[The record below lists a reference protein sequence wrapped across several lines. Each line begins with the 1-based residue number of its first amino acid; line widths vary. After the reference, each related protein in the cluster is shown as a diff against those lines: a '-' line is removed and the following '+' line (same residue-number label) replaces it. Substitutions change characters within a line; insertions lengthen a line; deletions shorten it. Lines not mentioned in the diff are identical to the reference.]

1 MKEKEKM
8 KTRLLKNAERAIR
21 KAAVEGGGFP
31 TWLGFHEPEQPETLK
46 KLIKEKMK

>member
-21 KAAVEGGGFP
+21 KAAVEGGGFRP
-31 TWLGFHEPEQPETLK
+31 GWDSTNRNSQKH
-46 KLIKEKMK
+46 

>member
-31 TWLGFHEPEQPETLK
+31 TWLGFHERNSQK
-46 KLIKEKMK
+46 H